1 MCAGAASCV
10 GTTGASDI
18 VAHPCC
24 SVVPPPGQFVDI
36 YCLVSIGLGLAE
48 HIGRFIAVRWRI
60 YKRSR
65 ATVSTANRDAASC
78 CLSAPARC

>member
-1 MCAGAASCV
+1 MPCALWLLRVLAQLERLTLHC
-10 GTTGASDI
+10 DI
-18 VAHPCC
+18 VAHSCC

-65 ATVSTANRDAASC
+65 ATVRAANG
-78 CLSAPARC
+78 